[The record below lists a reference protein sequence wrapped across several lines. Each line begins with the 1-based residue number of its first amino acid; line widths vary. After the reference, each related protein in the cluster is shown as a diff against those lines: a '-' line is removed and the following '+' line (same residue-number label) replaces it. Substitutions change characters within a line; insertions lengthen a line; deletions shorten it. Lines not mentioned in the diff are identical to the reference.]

1 MNLSAFWRPSLL
13 LLCFAVAGTE
23 SSAPAVSVASLVCGQ
38 ESIPDLILF
47 DGKIFTSDVAHPY
60 VQALA
65 IRGERIV
72 ATGDTDKI
80 KALAGAQTKQID
92 LAGRTVIPGINDAH
106 YHLWVTP
113 KDELDLDLKTANPS
127 LDEIRAAIA
136 SAIPKAQAGTVI
148 VGGIGESAYFDTALN
163 RTLLDKWSPHS
174 PVVLFTV
181 SAHAAILNSAAL
193 TRFNIHDGDADPMG
207 GRYERSSDGRLTGVL
222 REYAALSVEHDIG
235 GGGDGFVLKELESI
249 LSQAAKSGV
258 TTIQDM
264 SGDLTPEHCLALL
277 SQIPSPIRIRIIRM
291 PASTSRGRNV
301 DEGVSVLHTHS
312 GLVSVSGTKWMLDGT
327 PLEGT
332 FASRPAQAK
341 LFAEINHPETSV
353 DAMSPLEGFLATQQ
367 LTFPREQMTAM
378 LDESLKGEDQ
388 LLVHVNGYPAAKS
401 MLDAMEA
408 DGGIEVWGGRRVRFE
423 HGHGLFADLT
433 PRVKRLGVIVVQNPR
448 QLAWQKHFTH
458 DLGFVQAQ
466 PLKTLLAAGIPVA
479 LGSDLAG
486 DVNPFLDIMLATTHP
501 DSPTEAITREQ
512 AVIAY
517 TLTSA
522 YAEFAE
528 KDKGSLEPGKLA
540 DLAVLSQDIFGVH
553 TEELPKTQ
561 SVLTLVGGKAVY
573 DAGVLH

>member
-1 MNLSAFWRPSLL
+1 MVWNSKSKKIWLATLGLSA
-13 LLCFAVAGTE
+13 AVVASALGQ
-23 SSAPAVSVASLVCGQ
+23 SAP
-38 ESIPDLILF
+38 PDLVLYN
-47 DGKIFTSDVAHPY
+47 GKIFTSNEAHPY
-60 VQALA
+60 AQAIA
-65 IRGERIV
+65 IRGERISGV
-72 ATGDTDKI
+72 GDSKTI
-80 KALAGAQTKQID
+80 MGLAGRNTKLLD
-92 LAGRTVIPGINDAH
+92 LGGRTVIPGINDAH
-106 YHLWVTP
+106 YHLSVTP

-127 LDEIRAAIA
+127 LDETRVAIA
-136 SAIPKAQAGTVI
+136 SAIPKAQAGTII
-148 VGGIGESAYFDTALN
+148 VGEIGESAYFDIDLN
-163 RTLLDKWSPHS
+163 RSLLDKWSSHS

-193 TRFNIHDGDADPMG
+193 TRFNIHDGDADPIG
-207 GRYERSSDGRLTGVL
+207 GRYERSSDGGLTGVL

-235 GGGDGFVLKELESI
+235 GGSDGFVLKELGSV

-277 SQIPSPIRIRIIRM
+277 SQIASPIRIRIIRM

-301 DEGVSVLHTHS
+301 DEGLSVLHTHS
-312 GLVSVSGTKWMLDGT
+312 GLVTVSGTKWMLDGT

-332 FASRPAQAK
+332 FASRQAQAK

-353 DAMSPLEGFLATQQ
+353 NSTSPLEHFLATQE
-367 LTFPREQMTAM
+367 LTFPREQLTAM
-378 LDESLKGEDQ
+378 LDESLKIDDQ
-388 LLVHVNGYPAAKS
+388 LLVHVNGYPAAKR

-423 HGHGLFADLT
+423 HGHGLFADLI

-448 QLAWQKHFTH
+448 QLAWKKHFTH

-466 PLKTLLAAGIPVA
+466 PLKTLLSAGIPVA
-479 LGSDLAG
+479 LGSDLGG
-486 DVNPFLDIMLATTHP
+486 DVNPFLDIMLATIHP
-501 DSPTEAITREQ
+501 DSPAEAITREQ

-522 YAEFAE
+522 YAEFSE
-528 KDKGSLEPGKLA
+528 QEKGSIEPGKLA
-540 DLAVLSQDIFGVH
+540 DLAVLSQDIFTVPPGD
-553 TEELPKTQ
+553 LPKTQ

-573 DAGVLH
+573 DAGVVH

>member
-1 MNLSAFWRPSLL
+1 M
-13 LLCFAVAGTE
+13 
-23 SSAPAVSVASLVCGQ
+23 
-38 ESIPDLILF
+38 
-47 DGKIFTSDVAHPY
+47 
-60 VQALA
+60 
-65 IRGERIV
+65 
-72 ATGDTDKI
+72 
-80 KALAGAQTKQID
+80 
-92 LAGRTVIPGINDAH
+92 IPGINDAH

-127 LDEIRAAIA
+127 LDEISAAIA
-136 SAIPKAQAGTVI
+136 SAIPKAQAGTII
-148 VGGIGESAYFDTALN
+148 VGEIGESAYFDTALN

-174 PVVLFTV
+174 SVVLFTV

-222 REYAALSVEHDIG
+222 REYAALSIEHDIG
-235 GGGDGFVLKELESI
+235 GGSDGFVLKELGSM

-301 DEGVSVLHTHS
+301 DEGLSVLHIHS

-332 FASRPAQAK
+332 FAARQAQAK

-353 DAMSPLEGFLATQQ
+353 NSMAPLERFLATQQ

-378 LDESLKGEDQ
+378 LDESLKVDDQ

-408 DGGIEVWGGRRVRFE
+408 DGGIEVWAGRRVRFE
-423 HGHGLFADLT
+423 HGHGLFADLI

-448 QLAWQKHFTH
+448 QLAWKKHFTH
-458 DLGFVQAQ
+458 DLGLVQAQ
-466 PLKTLLAAGIPVA
+466 PLKTLLSAGIPVA
-479 LGSDLAG
+479 LGSDLGG

-501 DSPTEAITREQ
+501 DSPAEAITREQ

-517 TLTSA
+517 TLDLRLRRICGEGRKA
-522 YAEFAE
+522 VI
-528 KDKGSLEPGKLA
+528 EPGKLA
-540 DLAVLSQDIFGVH
+540 DLAVLSQDIFTCAH
-553 TEELPKTQ
+553 QAELPKTQ
-561 SVLTLVGGKAVY
+561 SVLTMVGGKAVY
-573 DAGVLH
+573 DAGVVH

>member
-1 MNLSAFWRPSLL
+1 MMQIRSILFVAALVTSAF
-13 LLCFAVAGTE
+13 
-23 SSAPAVSVASLVCGQ
+23 VASAQ
-38 ESIPDLILF
+38 QAAPDSILF
-47 DGKIFTSDVAHPY
+47 NGKIFTSNEAHPY
-60 VQALA
+60 AQAIA
-65 IRGERIV
+65 IRGERISAV
-72 ATGDTDKI
+72 GDSEII
-80 KALAGAQTKQID
+80 KGLAGRNTKLLD
-92 LAGRTVIPGINDAH
+92 LGGRTVIPGINDAH

-127 LDEIRAAIA
+127 LYEISAAIA
-136 SAIPKAQAGTVI
+136 SAIPKAQAGTII
-148 VGGIGESAYFDTALN
+148 VGEIGESAYFDTALN

-174 PVVLFTV
+174 SVVLFTV
-181 SAHAAILNSAAL
+181 SAHAAILNSPAL

-222 REYAALSVEHDIG
+222 REYAALSIEHDIG
-235 GGGDGFVLKELESI
+235 GGSDGFVLKELGSI

-291 PASTSRGRNV
+291 PASTSRGRTV
-301 DEGVSVLHTHS
+301 DEGLSVLHIHS

-332 FASRPAQAK
+332 FAARQAQAK

-353 DAMSPLEGFLATQQ
+353 NSMAPLERFLATQQ
-367 LTFPREQMTAM
+367 LTFPREQVTAM
-378 LDESLKGEDQ
+378 LDESLKVDDQ

-423 HGHGLFADLT
+423 HGHGLFADLI

-448 QLAWQKHFTH
+448 QLAWKKHFTH

-466 PLKTLLAAGIPVA
+466 PLKTLLSAGIPVA

-501 DSPTEAITREQ
+501 DSPAEAITREQ

-522 YAEFAE
+522 YAEFSE
-528 KDKGSLEPGKLA
+528 KEKGSIEPGKLA
-540 DLAVLSQDIFGVH
+540 DLAVLSQDIFTVPPGD
-553 TEELPKTQ
+553 LPKTQ
-561 SVLTLVGGKAVY
+561 SVLTMVGGKAVY
-573 DAGVLH
+573 DAGVVH

>member
-1 MNLSAFWRPSLL
+1 MASKWKVILIVCLA
-13 LLCFAVAGTE
+13 AG
-23 SSAPAVSVASLVCGQ
+23 AVASLVCGQ

-47 DGKIFTSDVAHPY
+47 NGKIFTSDVAHPY

-80 KALAGAQTKQID
+80 RALAGPQTKQID

-148 VGGIGESAYFDTALN
+148 VGGIGESTYFDTALN

-235 GGGDGFVLKELESI
+235 GGGDGFVLKELGSI

-301 DEGVSVLHTHS
+301 EEGVSVLHIHS

-408 DGGIEVWGGRRVRFE
+408 DGGIEVWRGRRVRFE

-522 YAEFAE
+522 Y
-528 KDKGSLEPGKLA
+528 
-540 DLAVLSQDIFGVH
+540 
-553 TEELPKTQ
+553 
-561 SVLTLVGGKAVY
+561 
-573 DAGVLH
+573 

>member
-1 MNLSAFWRPSLL
+1 MLWNSTLNKIWLATLGLSAAIVVTAF
-13 LLCFAVAGTE
+13 GQ
-23 SSAPAVSVASLVCGQ
+23 SAA
-38 ESIPDLILF
+38 PDLVLYN
-47 DGKIFTSDVAHPY
+47 GKIFTSNEAHPY
-60 VQALA
+60 AQAIA
-65 IRGERIV
+65 IRGERISAV
-72 ATGDTDKI
+72 GDSETI
-80 KALAGAQTKQID
+80 KSLAGRNTKLLD
-92 LAGRTVIPGINDAH
+92 LGGRTVIPGINDAH
-106 YHLWVTP
+106 YHLSVTP

-136 SAIPKAQAGTVI
+136 SAIPKAQAGTII
-148 VGGIGESAYFDTALN
+148 VGEIGGSAYFDTALN
-163 RTLLDKWSPHS
+163 RSLLDKWSPHS
-174 PVVLFTV
+174 QVVLFTI

-193 TRFNIHDGDADPMG
+193 TRFSIHDGDADPIG

-235 GGGDGFVLKELESI
+235 GGSDDFVLKELGSF

-301 DEGVSVLHTHS
+301 DEGLAVLHIHS
-312 GLVSVSGTKWMLDGT
+312 GLVSVSGAKWMLDGT

-332 FASRPAQAK
+332 FASRQAQAK
-341 LFAEINHPETSV
+341 LFAEINRPETSV
-353 DAMSPLEGFLATQQ
+353 NSMSPLERFLATQQ

-378 LDESLKGEDQ
+378 LDESLKVDDQ

-401 MLDAMEA
+401 MLDAMEV
-408 DGGIEVWGGRRVRFE
+408 DGGIEVWSGRRVRFE
-423 HGHGLFADLT
+423 HGHGLFADLV

-448 QLAWQKHFTH
+448 QLAWKKHFTH
-458 DLGFVQAQ
+458 DLGFVEAQ
-466 PLKTLLAAGIPVA
+466 PLKTLLSAGIPVA
-479 LGSDLAG
+479 LGSDLGG
-486 DVNPFLDIMLATTHP
+486 DVHPFLDIMLATTHP
-501 DSPTEAITREQ
+501 DRPSEAITREQ

-540 DLAVLSQDIFGVH
+540 DLAVLSQDIFSIP
-553 TEELPKTQ
+553 TAELPKTQ
-561 SVLTLVGGKAVY
+561 SVLTLVGGKTVY